1 MRGTADLSG
10 DVEVGCV
17 RVADVDPGSGQSPAG
32 SSPALP
38 DVWQDDRRPSL
49 DLRTDVPH
57 AARLYDYFL
66 GGKDNFAAD
75 REAAAKLLEIFPS
88 MATGALANRR
98 FLGRAVRFAADLGIR
113 QYLDIGTGIPAA
125 DNTHEVAQSVATD
138 SRVVYV
144 DNDPIVLAHA
154 RALLQGTAEGRTAY
168 LDADFRDHQRI
179 LSAPET
185 AGLIDFTQPVA
196 LLTVALLHFIP
207 EEDRPGEILERYKAA
222 LPPGSVLILS
232 HATADLVDVPEES
245 RAVVDTYTGAGVS
258 LTVRSREQA
267 TRFFSGWDLVDP
279 GVVPVSEWRPDG
291 NVHDAALAP
300 SQAGAFAGVAVK
312 PAGPYGARCPVGQS
326 E

>member
-1 MRGTADLSG
+1 MWEVSG
-10 DVEVGCV
+10 VLVGE
-17 RVADVDPGSGQSPAG
+17 VDPGPGEPAAD
-32 SSPALP
+32 SSPAWP
-38 DVWQDDRRPSL
+38 DGRREGRRPSL

-75 REAAAKLLEIFPS
+75 REAAAKMLEIFPG
-88 MATGALANRR
+88 MATGAKANRR
-98 FLGRAVRFAADLGIR
+98 FLGRAVRLAADLGIG

-125 DNTHEVAQSVATD
+125 DNTHEVAQSVAPD
-138 SRVVYV
+138 SRIVYV

-154 RALLQGTAEGRTAY
+154 RALLQGTPEGRTAY

-179 LSAPET
+179 LSAPDT
-185 AGLIDFTQPVA
+185 AELIDFTQPVA

-207 EEDRPGEILERYKAA
+207 DDDGPGEILERYKAA

-232 HATADLVDVPEES
+232 HATADLVEDPERS
-245 RAVVDTYTGAGVS
+245 RAVVGTYSGVGVS
-258 LTVRSREQA
+258 LTVRSRE
-267 TRFFSGWDLVDP
+267 RVREFFSGWDLLEP

-291 NVHDAALAP
+291 NLHDAALEP

-312 PAGPYGARCPVGQS
+312 PA
-326 E
+326 

>member
-1 MRGTADLSG
+1 MA
-10 DVEVGCV
+10 E
-17 RVADVDPGSGQSPAG
+17 ADPGSAESSEDSPREW
-32 SSPALP
+32 P
-38 DVWQDDRRPSL
+38 DGWRGDRPPSL

-75 REAAAKLLEIFPS
+75 REAAAKMLEIFPGI
-88 MATGALANRR
+88 AVGAQANRR
-98 FLGRAVRFAADLGIR
+98 FLGRAVRFAAELGIH

-125 DNTHEVAQSVATD
+125 DNTHEVAQSVAAD

-154 RALLQGTAEGRTAY
+154 RALLHGTREGRTAY
-168 LDADFRDHQRI
+168 IDADFRDHERI

-185 AGLIDFTQPVA
+185 ADLIDFTRPVA

-222 LPPGSVLILS
+222 LPPGSVLIFS
-232 HATADLVDVPEES
+232 HATADLMDDPEES
-245 RAVVDTYTGAGVS
+245 RAVVSTYTGAGVS
-258 LTVRSREQA
+258 LTVRSRE
-267 TRFFSGWDLVDP
+267 RVKEFFSGWDLVEP
-279 GVVPVSEWRPDG
+279 GIVPVSEWRPDG
-291 NVHDAALAP
+291 NLRDASLEP

-312 PAGPYGARCPVGQS
+312 PA
-326 E
+326 

>member
-1 MRGTADLSG
+1 
-10 DVEVGCV
+10 
-17 RVADVDPGSGQSPAG
+17 
-32 SSPALP
+32 
-38 DVWQDDRRPSL
+38 
-49 DLRTDVPH
+49 VPH

-75 REAAAKLLEIFPS
+75 REAAARVLEIFPGV
-88 MATGALANRR
+88 ATGARANRR

-144 DNDPIVLAHA
+144 DNDPIVLTHA
-154 RALLQGTAEGRTAY
+154 RALLHGTPEGRTAY

-185 AGLIDFTQPVA
+185 AGLIDFARPVA

-207 EEDRPGEILERYKAA
+207 DEAEPGEVLERYKAA
-222 LPPGSVLILS
+222 LPPGSVLIFS
-232 HATADLVDVPEES
+232 HATGDLVDDPEES
-245 RAVVDTYTGAGVS
+245 RAVVGTYSGAGVN
-258 LTVRSREQA
+258 LTVRSREQVKE
-267 TRFFSGWDLVDP
+267 FFSGWDLVEP
-279 GVVPVSEWRPDG
+279 GIVPVSEWRPDG
-291 NVHDAALAP
+291 NLHDAALRT

-312 PAGPYGARCPVGQS
+312 PA
-326 E
+326 